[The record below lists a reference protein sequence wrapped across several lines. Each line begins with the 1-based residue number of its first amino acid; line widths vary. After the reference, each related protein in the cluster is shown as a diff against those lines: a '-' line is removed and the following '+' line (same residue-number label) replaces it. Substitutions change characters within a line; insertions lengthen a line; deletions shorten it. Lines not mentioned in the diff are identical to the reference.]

1 MPLSSFWHCLC
12 PREGSGPAGHSPGD
26 SCGSRDRAGL
36 PCSPSG
42 INQGEERS
50 GWSGLSPTQSQE
62 KLSTSAKALGCLPR
76 TWPCLSLS
84 CTDTKPQQGTFPSLF
99 EQVQPEPSLPT
110 GTPGAFRGE
119 KGQNLGS
126 EGSCCPKKPELL
138 PGKCWGSPTSALRHT
153 RQFLTPKQKKKGT
166 KIRNCEGN
174 WHAEPSPGFAD
185 IWKGT
190 HR

>member
-1 MPLSSFWHCLC
+1 MTAVAAGTGQGC
-12 PREGSGPAGHSPGD
+12 PAHPQVSIRV
-26 SCGSRDRAGL
+26 RKGL
-36 PCSPSG
+36 
-42 INQGEERS
+42 

-110 GTPGAFRGE
+110 GTPGAFRGG
-119 KGQNLGS
+119 KGTKSGFR
-126 EGSCCPKKPELL
+126 GILL
-138 PGKCWGSPTSALRHT
+138 PQETRTPPREMLGVTGGGSPTSALRHT
-153 RQFLTPKQKKKGT
+153 RQILTPKQKKKGT